1 MVAIICIKWGKAFTA
16 HHVNTLFASV
26 LRNMEEPFTFVCL
39 TDDDRDLAKGILA
52 LSIPDLGLPEE
63 AWCRGCFP
71 KLAVFAPHLFPRED
85 VVLFLDLDIMVLRSL
100 APFIAVVRARQH
112 LVLQREWNPVLWSV
126 LPQGLRPDRGGQ
138 SSVFGF
144 CPSKVGPIYEQVLGD
159 AGTMYG
165 RYKNDQTYLTKTVS
179 DRSYWPVGFCV
190 SFKRSCVWLFPLNLL
205 LPKVRR
211 PQLAKIV
218 VFHGKPRPWE
228 TLVDPGERWGTKR
241 RFGKG
246 PVAWIVS
253 YFAQADLIL
262 KALEAG
268 DSLNVLNRRCGADR
282 RARAICGSNAIIYLP
297 GPEASPPPRD
307 PAA

>member
-1 MVAIICIKWGKAFTA
+1 MVAIICMKWGKAFTA
-16 HHVNTLFASV
+16 HHVNTLYASV

-39 TDDDRDLAKGILA
+39 TDDERDLAKGILA
-52 LSIPDLGLPEE
+52 LSIPDLGLPEH
-63 AWCRGCFP
+63 AWRRGCWP
-71 KLAVFAPHLFPRED
+71 KLAVFAPHLFPHED
-85 VVLFLDLDIMVLRSL
+85 VVLFLDLDIMVLRPL

-144 CPSKVGPIYEQVLGD
+144 CPSKVGPIYEQVLGGAD
-159 AGTMYG
+159 TMSG

-190 SFKRSCVWLFPLNLL
+190 SFKRSCVWLFPFNLL
-205 LPKVRR
+205 FSRVRR
-211 PQLAKIV
+211 PSKAKIL
-218 VFHGKPRPWE
+218 VFHGNPRPWE
-228 TLVDPGERWGTKR
+228 TLVEPAKRWGTKW

-253 YFAQADLIL
+253 YFAQADVIL

-268 DSLNVLNRRCGADR
+268 GSQEVYKRRWGADR
-282 RARAICGSNAIIYLP
+282 RNRAICGNNAIIYLP
-297 GPEASPPPRD
+297 GPEASPVPHD

>member
-1 MVAIICIKWGKAFTA
+1 MVAIICMKWGKEFTA
-16 HHVNTLFASV
+16 HHVNTLYASV

-63 AWCRGCFP
+63 AWRRGCFP
-71 KLAVFAPHLFPRED
+71 KLAVFGPHLFPRED
-85 VVLFLDLDIMVLRSL
+85 VVLFLDLDIMVLRPL

-112 LVLQREWNPVLWSV
+112 LVLQREWNPMLWSL
-126 LPQGLRPDRGGQ
+126 LPQWLRPDRGGQ

-144 CPSKVGPIYEQVLGD
+144 CPSKVGPIYEQVQ
-159 AGTMYG
+159 ANAETMSS
-165 RYKNDQTYLTKTVS
+165 RFRNDQTYLTEKVS
-179 DRSYWPVGFCV
+179 DRSYWPAGFCV
-190 SFKRSCVWLFPLNLL
+190 SFKRSCVRLFPLNLL

-228 TLVDPGERWGTKR
+228 TLVEPGERWGTKR

-253 YFAQADLIL
+253 YFALADVIL

-268 DSLNVLNRRCGADR
+268 GSQEAYKRRWGADR
-282 RARAICGSNAIIYLP
+282 RNRAICGNNAIIYLP
-297 GPEASPPPRD
+297 GPEARVPGTD